1 MTLGAPVANAALYLI
16 EKVATALIS
25 QASEVANE
33 ACDRMLV
40 ACAEQNGK
48 PQTPCPN
55 RAGVR
60 LRGAVDTVLGP
71 SLWAPLL
78 RFQPAARSRPSF
90 QRASIA

>member
-1 MTLGAPVANAALYLI
+1 MTLGAPVANATLYLI

-55 RAGVR
+55 RPTATR
-60 LRGAVDTVLGP
+60 TTRSTL
-71 SLWAPLL
+71 
-78 RFQPAARSRPSF
+78 AAF
-90 QRASIA
+90 TIASIY